1 LSEPGDIRALSLKIF
16 DRSFAVTYLLEA
28 VAIVIGLFGIAATFS
43 AQTMA
48 RAREFGMLRHVG
60 VTRRQ
65 VLAMLAAEGGLLTAA
80 GIAVG
85 FLLGWCIS
93 LILVFIVNP
102 QSFHWTMQLH
112 MPWGTLA
119 AVAAALLASAALT
132 ALLAGRQA
140 VSGDAVRAVREDW

>member
-1 LSEPGDIRALSLKIF
+1 MILTPKITA
-16 DRSFAVTYLLEA
+16 RL
-28 VAIVIGLFGIAATFS
+28 VAIVLGGVLLQLTFFSQVELF
-43 AQTMA
+43 
-48 RAREFGMLRHVG
+48 HVSPD
-60 VTRRQ
+60 
-65 VLAMLAAEGGLLTAA
+65 VLPALVVSLGLLGGTMTGAVT
-80 GIAVG
+80 GFAVG

-112 MPWGTLA
+112 MPWGMLA

>member
-1 LSEPGDIRALSLKIF
+1 MLFHL
-16 DRSFAVTYLLEA
+16 
-28 VAIVIGLFGIAATFS
+28 IGLFGVAATFS
-43 AQTMA
+43 AQTLA
-48 RAREFGMLRHVG
+48 RATEFGMLRHIG

-65 VLAMLAAEGGLLTAA
+65 VLALLAAEGGLLTAV

-85 FLLGWCIS
+85 FVLGWLIS

-112 MPWGTLA
+112 MPWRLLA
-119 AVAAALLASAALT
+119 TVAALLLASAALT

-140 VSGDAVRAVREDW
+140 LSGSAIRAVTEDW